1 MWEKVWVYKKILKR
15 ERIEMKKN
23 AVWPLLAAL
32 LLCLSGCSMAGD
44 KTTDISIIYGAA
56 AILSLLVLVGYL
68 CSIRKKDGLF
78 VLLFSSVLV
87 VNIGYY
93 ALSVSDT
100 LTQALWAN
108 RVAYLGSVFLPA
120 CMLLIILNAANIC
133 YPRRLP
139 VLLAGIGAAVFLIA
153 ASPGVLTVYYKEVS
167 LVTVNGIAMLQ
178 KVYGP
183 LHFLYG
189 IYLLAYF
196 AAMVAVITYAAVKKK
211 THSTGHVVILAIAV
225 FVNLGVWFI
234 EQLVKLDF
242 EVLSVSYI
250 ISELFLL
257 GLHLMV
263 TEQQMLHGLVQEANV
278 RAAELKATME
288 ASNSDS
294 VSRRA
299 QYPSNVKGLTPTEKA
314 IFDAYLEHMTTKEIM
329 ALLNIKENTLK
340 YHNRNLY
347 QKLGVSS
354 RKELQE
360 IYSQPDTGRTPK
372 VVQDTV

>member
-1 MWEKVWVYKKILKR
+1 
-15 ERIEMKKN
+15 MKKRG
-23 AVWPLLAAL
+23 VWPLWAAL
-32 LLCLSGCSMAGD
+32 LFCLSGCSMAGD
-44 KTTDISIIYGAA
+44 KTSNLSMIYGTAA
-56 AILSLLVLVGYL
+56 VLSLLVLVGYL
-68 CSIRKKDGLF
+68 CAVRKKDGLF

-93 ALSVSDT
+93 ALSVSRT
-100 LTQALWAN
+100 LDQALWAN

-120 CMLLIILNAANIC
+120 CMLLIILNATNIS
-133 YPRRLP
+133 YPKGLP
-139 VLLAGIGAAVFLIA
+139 VLLAGIGAVVLLIA

-167 LVTVNGIAMLQ
+167 LVTVNGVSALQ

-189 IYLLAYF
+189 VYLLAYF
-196 AAMVAVITYAAVKKK
+196 AAMVAVIVYAAVKKK
-211 THSTGHVVILAIAV
+211 TRSTGHVVILAIAV

-234 EQLVKLDF
+234 EQLVRLDF

-257 GLHLMV
+257 GLHLV
-263 TEQQMLHGLVQEANV
+263 VSEQQKLRGLVQEANL
-278 RAAELKATME
+278 RAAELEAIME
-288 ASNSDS
+288 TSNLDS
-294 VSRRA
+294 AGCRA
-299 QYPSNVKGLTPTEKA
+299 QHPANTKGLTPTEKA
-314 IFDAYLEHMTTKEIM
+314 IFDAYLQYMTTKEIM

-354 RKELQE
+354 RRELQE
-360 IYSQPDTGRTPK
+360 VYSPLDTDGAPE

>member
-1 MWEKVWVYKKILKR
+1 
-15 ERIEMKKN
+15 MKKRG
-23 AVWPLLAAL
+23 VWPLLAAL
-32 LLCLSGCSMAGD
+32 LLCLSGCSMAD
-44 KTTDISIIYGAA
+44 HKTTDLSMIYGAA
-56 AILSLLVLVGYL
+56 VILSLLVLVGYL
-68 CSIRKKDGLF
+68 CSVRKKDGSF
-78 VLLFSSVLV
+78 VLLLSSVLI

-93 ALSVSDT
+93 VLSVSGT

-120 CMLLIILNAANIC
+120 CMLLIILNATNIQ
-133 YPRRLP
+133 YSKRLP
-139 VLLAGIGAAVFLIA
+139 MLLAGIGAVVFLIA
-153 ASPGVLTVYYKEVS
+153 ASPGILTVYYKEVS
-167 LVTVNGIAMLQ
+167 LVTVNGTAMLQ

-196 AAMVAVITYAAVKKK
+196 ATMMAVIVYAAVKKK
-211 THSTGHVVILAIAV
+211 TRSTGHVVILAIAV

-257 GLHLMV
+257 GLYLVMSEHQKL
-263 TEQQMLHGLVQEANV
+263 QGLVQEANL

-288 ASNSDS
+288 ASNSGS
-294 VSRRA
+294 AGRRA
-299 QYPSNVKGLTPTEKA
+299 QHPSNIKGLTPTEKA
-314 IFDAYLEHMTTKEIM
+314 IFDAYLQHMTTKEIM

-340 YHNRNLY
+340 YHNKNLY

-360 IYSQPDTGRTPK
+360 VYAQLDTA
-372 VVQDTV
+372 VQDTV